1 MCRKGEDSC
10 VIHKKRNSGRF
21 RTYISFLCAR
31 FSKKRTETLS
41 DFKKIDEPNIGELQ
55 ILYDDKIWV
64 GYAFLIVQKN
74 QRVVLLEYLAIRDGM
89 RSRGYGEKLIAK
101 IKDSYRTYDA
111 LFGEVERVEHF
122 LPESLNQLRIR
133 RIRFYERLGFELMNN
148 YVIRLWDVNYVP
160 VYVTTKEKISHLKMA
175 SYIESFYDLFYGSYF
190 KTEEDYHRCISFYHK

>member
-1 MCRKGEDSC
+1 MLYIKRGTLEDLERIYPFYVQDFPRSERKPYR
-10 VIHKKRNSGRF
+10 ILKKLMNR
-21 RTYISFLCAR
+21 
-31 FSKKRTETLS
+31 
-41 DFKKIDEPNIGELQ
+41 NIGELQ

-74 QRVVLLEYLAIRDGM
+74 QRVVLLDYLAIRDGV

-101 IKDSYRTYDA
+101 LKDSYRDYDA

-122 LPESLNQLRIR
+122 LPEALNQLRIR

-175 SYIESFYDLFYGSYF
+175 SYIESFYDLFYGPYF
-190 KTEEDYHRCISFYHK
+190 KTEEDYHRCVSFYHK

>member
-1 MCRKGEDSC
+1 MIFSYKRK
-10 VIHKKRNSGRF
+10 NQ
-21 RTYISFLCAR
+21 SFLIDSYIKSSNSSNR
-31 FSKKRTETLS
+31 F
-41 DFKKIDEPNIGELQ
+41 PNG
-55 ILYDDKIWV
+55 
-64 GYAFLIVQKN
+64 
-74 QRVVLLEYLAIRDGM
+74 
-89 RSRGYGEKLIAK
+89 GYGEKLIAK
-101 IKDSYRTYDA
+101 LKDSYRTYDA

-122 LPESLNQLRIR
+122 LPEALNQLRIR